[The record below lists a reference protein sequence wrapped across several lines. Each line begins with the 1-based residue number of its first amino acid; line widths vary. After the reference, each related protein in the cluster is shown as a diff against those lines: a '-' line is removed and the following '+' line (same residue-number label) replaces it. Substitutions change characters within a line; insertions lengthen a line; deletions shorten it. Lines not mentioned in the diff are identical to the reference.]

1 MLRFKVKAV
10 EQRLEERKSELTLPT
25 CQHIKKTIDQGAEGM
40 GHQALSNLCRDLK
53 CLPTDIVE
61 FV

>member
-25 CQHIKKTIDQGAEGM
+25 HQYIRRTVDQGAEGM
-40 GHQALSNLCRDLK
+40 GHQTLSNLCRDLK

>member
-1 MLRFKVKAV
+1 MIRFKVGAV
-10 EQRLEERKSELTLPT
+10 EQRLEKLKPELMLSAY
-25 CQHIKKTIDQGAEGM
+25 QHIQRTIDKGAEGM
-40 GHQALSNLCRDLK
+40 DINTLSHICRDLK